1 MKRTLLITTTLA
13 LLSTGAYAGE
23 IHAKVKGLVCAFCAQ
38 GVEHSFKEKASV
50 DKVKVDLDAGLVTI
64 ITKEG
69 QDISDADIKSTITD
83 AGFDVTKI
91 ERI

>member
-1 MKRTLLITTTLA
+1 MRRTLLITTTLA

-38 GVEHSFKEKASV
+38 GVEHTLKENASV

-64 ITKEG
+64 ITKDT
-69 QDISDADIKSTITD
+69 QDITDKEITDTITN
-83 AGFDVTKI
+83 AGFTVEKI